1 MSRDPQRR
9 ALHLGVSLSLAAI
22 LLSPALPRPWEMT
35 GSSGDGAPV
44 GVAGSFA
51 IRPAE
56 LDAAAGDGPPEA
68 SSVASGPEGPITAA
82 AAGPSG
88 GPGPLVPLSY
98 TVQPGDSLADI
109 AARFG
114 VDVPTLI
121 ASNDLDDPDLL
132 PMGWQLKVLPVP
144 GVLYRVA
151 EGDTLNRIAAR
162 YDVAVRDILRANDLE
177 SSELI
182 AAGQELV
189 LPGARPVVAHTGA
202 SETGSASA
210 DAAAVA
216 NAAPAASTGRPTQ
229 QLASL
234 PVPVARPGFA
244 WPARG
249 PITTYFGEVGW
260 TSPRGHAGIDISA
273 PWGTPVLAAASG
285 QVLLATRAGGGYG
298 IEIILDHGD
307 GLRTVYGHLSELD
320 IQAGEEVSRGQLIG
334 LVGSTGF
341 STGPHLHFEVRQ
353 NGELRNPLNLLP

>member
-1 MSRDPQRR
+1 
-9 ALHLGVSLSLAAI
+9 
-22 LLSPALPRPWEMT
+22 
-35 GSSGDGAPV
+35 
-44 GVAGSFA
+44 
-51 IRPAE
+51 
-56 LDAAAGDGPPEA
+56 
-68 SSVASGPEGPITAA
+68 
-82 AAGPSG
+82 
-88 GPGPLVPLSY
+88 
-98 TVQPGDSLADI
+98 
-109 AARFG
+109 
-114 VDVPTLI
+114 LI

-132 PMGWQLKVLPVP
+132 PTGWQLKILPVP

-162 YDVAVRDILRANDLE
+162 YGVAVRDILRANDLE

-202 SETGSASA
+202 SETGLAS
-210 DAAAVA
+210 DAAAVV
-216 NAAPAASTGRPTQ
+216 NAAPAASTDRPTQ

-234 PVPVARPGFA
+234 PVARPGFA

-260 TSPRGHAGIDISA
+260 TSPRGHAGLDISA
-273 PWGTPVLAAASG
+273 PWGAPVVAAAGG

-320 IQAGEEVSRGQLIG
+320 VQAGEGVSRSQLIG

>member
-1 MSRDPQRR
+1 MS
-9 ALHLGVSLSLAAI
+9 LWLAAT
-22 LLSPALPRPWEMT
+22 LLSSALSRPWET
-35 GSSGDGAPV
+35 AGSSGDGAPV
-44 GVAGSFA
+44 GVASSFDL
-51 IRPAE
+51 RPAG

-68 SSVASGPEGPITAA
+68 SSVANGPEGPITAA
-82 AAGPSG
+82 PAGPSG

-132 PMGWQLKVLPVP
+132 PTGWQLKVLPVP

-189 LPGARPVVAHTGA
+189 LPGARPVVAHIGPADTA
-202 SETGSASA
+202 SASA
-210 DAAAVA
+210 EAGAAV
-216 NAAPAASTGRPTQ
+216 NEAPAASAGRPTQ

-234 PVPVARPGFA
+234 PVSRPGFA

-273 PWGTPVLAAASG
+273 PWGAPVVAAASG

-298 IEIILDHGD
+298 IEIILDHGG

-320 IQAGEEVSRGQLIG
+320 VQAGEGVSRSQLIG